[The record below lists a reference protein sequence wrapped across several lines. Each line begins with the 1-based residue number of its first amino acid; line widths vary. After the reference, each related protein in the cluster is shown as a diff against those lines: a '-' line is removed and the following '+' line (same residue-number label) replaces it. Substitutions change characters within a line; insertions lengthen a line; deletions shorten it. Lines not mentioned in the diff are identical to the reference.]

1 MRNEAAAPESMAK
14 ATAAVTDAATGSQRM
29 VDLTGRVTYRTR
41 QALPPGAMVGVRL
54 LDVSRVDVPAQ
65 ELGRIV
71 IVTKGEQVPVPF
83 AIRYDA
89 NAIDARRRYSV
100 QATITIAGRVAF
112 RTTTAHL
119 VLTNGGSGTNV
130 EVVVEPQR

>member
-1 MRNEAAAPESMAK
+1 
-14 ATAAVTDAATGSQRM
+14 M
-29 VDLTGRVTYRTR
+29 VELTGRVTYRTR
-41 QALPPGAMVGVRL
+41 QALPPGATVDVRL

-89 NAIDARRRYSV
+89 NAIDARRRYTV
-100 QATITIAGRVAF
+100 QATITIDGPGGVPHDDRAPGADQRRVWHRRRGRGRAAALIVSRPV
-112 RTTTAHL
+112 RTTL
-119 VLTNGGSGTNV
+119 
-130 EVVVEPQR
+130 